1 MSLYNESAGVDIDPT
16 PVIGVLGIVERLAAP
31 PPGVTLVEG
40 ASLVLL
46 DASVGVT
53 TTRRSPPSLAGSR
66 WAVEVRGHRNGTLPS
81 LDLGGHG
88 RLLAFCLLYTSRCV

>member
-1 MSLYNESAGVDIDPT
+1 M
-16 PVIGVLGIVERLAAP
+16 
-31 PPGVTLVEG
+31 TLVEG

-53 TTRRSPPSLAGSR
+53 TARRSPPSLAGSR

-88 RLLAFCLLYTSRCV
+88 RLLAFVSAIVAEGMAETYSPAPGRRWCRESTTCRAGGWGWR